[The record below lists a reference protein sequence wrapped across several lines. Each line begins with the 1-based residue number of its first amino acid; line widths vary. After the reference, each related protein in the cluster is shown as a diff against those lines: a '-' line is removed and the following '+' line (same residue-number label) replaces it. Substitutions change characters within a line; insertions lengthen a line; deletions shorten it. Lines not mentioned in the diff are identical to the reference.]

1 MVSSFFSTD
10 DKLLF
15 HTFLQG
21 LDVCLSHLHETY
33 YENVTNERPSFHSNI
48 IQFTFFSISMLFS
61 GEIHVLSYL
70 RLCST

>member
-21 LDVCLSHLHETY
+21 LDVCLSHLNEQY
-33 YENVTNERPSFHSNI
+33 YEHITNEQYYEQAANLHS
-48 IQFTFFSISMLFS
+48 LKA
-61 GEIHVLSYL
+61 
-70 RLCST
+70 